1 MNDIKRNIDI
11 NVDLETG
18 ETPQLNSS
26 NKDKTVRDIRCLKKI
41 ISNAHEMSDWHDLA
55 SRLERQGNE

>member
-1 MNDIKRNIDI
+1 MSDMKRHIEI
-11 NVDLETG
+11 NVDLEAG

-26 NKDKTVRDIRCLKKI
+26 NKGKAVRDIRCSKKI
-41 ISNAHEMSDWHDLA
+41 NSNTHEMSDRHDLA